1 MIELLNFLQK
11 FAASFCN
18 NRAFDQESLKKEGK
32 DGFLVTVRSGINA
45 HFTSANNQWFR
56 GFYGN

>member
-11 FAASFCN
+11 FAASFCKH
-18 NRAFDQESLKKEGK
+18 RASDQESLKKEGK

-45 HFTSANNQWFR
+45 HFASANN
-56 GFYGN
+56 